1 MRYTAPMR
9 DCESG
14 FTLIELMV
22 TIAVISILAA
32 IAVPSFFGET
42 RKATASA
49 EVQPMFNDLRV
60 RLEQYLQENGT
71 YPPSIG
77 EGTLYPA
84 APSATPQALNPLPAA
99 WLAVK
104 VRISGRDQ
112 VRCAYTWATGAA
124 NDPTNIGTMAAGSW
138 TAVPAVGFG
147 FTAPTTEW
155 FYLLAKCDMD
165 GINDGTDATFSW
177 YFSSSVDPDIKRLNE
192 GK

>member
-1 MRYTAPMR
+1 MRYTAAMR
-9 DCESG
+9 DRESG

-71 YPPSIG
+71 YPVTIG
-77 EGTLYPA
+77 ETTLYPA
-84 APSATPQALNPLPAA
+84 APSTTPQALNPLPAA

-112 VRCAYTWATGAA
+112 VRCAYTWATGLA
-124 NDPTNIGTMAAGSW
+124 NANANIGPIASGDNTSN
-138 TAVPAVGFG
+138 PPVGFG
-147 FTAPTTEW
+147 FSAPATDW
-155 FYLLAKCDMD
+155 YYLLAKCDMD

-177 YFSSSVDPDIKRLNE
+177 YFSSSIDPDIKRLNE

>member
-1 MRYTAPMR
+1 MR
-9 DCESG
+9 DRQAG

-22 TIAVISILAA
+22 TVAVISILAA

-60 RLEQYLQENGT
+60 RIEQYLQEFGT
-71 YPPSIG
+71 YPPTIG
-77 EGTLYPA
+77 ETTLYPA
-84 APSATPQALNPLPAA
+84 TPSATPQSLNPLPAT
-99 WLAVK
+99 WQAVR

-112 VRCAYTWATGAA
+112 VRCSYTWATGAA
-124 NDPTNIGTMAAGSW
+124 NTSGNIGPIASGDATV
-138 TAVPAVGFG
+138 TPPLGFG
-147 FTAPTTEW
+147 FLAPATEW

-165 GINDGTDATFSW
+165 GLNDGTDSSYSW
-177 YFSSSVDPDIKRLNE
+177 YFTSSVDPSIQRLNE